1 MTTPTDPRMAAA
13 QQLYRQG
20 RFHEA
25 HGLCL
30 AIVRDDPRA
39 AAPYALLGR
48 IAADHGT
55 FDKGVDL
62 FQRARTLD
70 PGDAAHG
77 AGLARCLLGLNR
89 EPPALAAAEAALAI
103 GPRDADCFDTLGVVF
118 SRLGRQASAARCFRG
133 ANQLAPDH
141 PGYLLNLGWAEQYMG
156 DFAAAERA
164 WRDCIGLDPD
174 NERAILALVS
184 LVPQTPERHFT
195 DQLVRSFDRAAG
207 HPDRLLRIGHALAKT
222 LEDLGRPAEAFDW
235 LLRAKAARAARV
247 RDLDAW
253 QSDLFAAAA
262 QTGPRG
268 PARGHASDA
277 PIFVFGLPRSGT
289 TLVERIL
296 SSHPAVT
303 SAGEPTDFAQTARRR
318 AGSPTRELMDGATL
332 RAARLTDMAGLG
344 ADYLAAIRSRV
355 PGEGRFIDKLPLN
368 VLYAGLINAALPN
381 ARMICLRRHPIDS
394 CLAILRQMFSTGFA
408 YYDWTFGLETTA
420 RFYLAFDRL
429 VAHWR
434 ETLPADRFIE
444 IAYEDVV
451 ADQEGQSRALL
462 AWLDLA
468 WDDAVLAFH
477 ENAAPVATA
486 SAVQVR
492 QPVYGSSVGRWKQ
505 YGDRLRPMIEILVAG
520 GVVAKEEVEGG

>member
-1 MTTPTDPRMAAA
+1 MTVPTDPRMAQAR
-13 QQLYRQG
+13 QLYRQS

-30 AIVRDDPRA
+30 AIIRDAPRA

-70 PGDAAHG
+70 PADPAHG

-89 EPPALAAAEAALAI
+89 ETPALAVAEAALAQ
-103 GPRDADCFDTLGVVF
+103 GPADADCFDTLGVVF
-118 SRLGRQASAARCFRG
+118 SRLGRQASAAACFRG
-133 ANQLAPDH
+133 ANRLAPDQ
-141 PGYLLNLGWAEQYMG
+141 PGYLLNLGWAEQYLG
-156 DFAAAERA
+156 DFEAAERA
-164 WRDCIGLDPD
+164 WRACIRLDPN
-174 NERAILALVS
+174 NERAILALVN

-195 DQLVRSFDRAAG
+195 DRLAGLFDRAAG

-222 LEDLGRPAEAFDW
+222 LEDLGRPVEAFDW

-247 RDLDAW
+247 GDLEAW

-262 QTGPRG
+262 ETAPASPG
-268 PARGHASDA
+268 PAGGHASDA

-303 SAGEPTDFAQTARRR
+303 SAGEPMDFALTARRR
-318 AGSPTRELMDGATL
+318 AGSPTRELIDGATL
-332 RAARLTDMAGLG
+332 RAARLTELAGLG

-368 VLYAGLINAALPN
+368 VLYAGLIHAALPG

-394 CLAILRQMFSTGFA
+394 CLAIFRQMFSTGFA

-434 ETLPADRFIE
+434 ETLPADRFVE
-444 IAYEDVV
+444 VAYEDVV

-462 AWLDLA
+462 AWLGLD

-492 QPVYGSSVGRWKQ
+492 RPVYDSSVGRWKQ
-505 YGDRLRPMIEILVAG
+505 YGDRLRPMIDILVAG
-520 GVVAKEEVEGG
+520 GVVSKEE